1 MKQITQFVFARL
13 EYDFKDLF
21 CSRFLT
27 ILFLTHLFFLQSS
40 FSLFFFS
47 LLLLLL
53 QTVSLKIFIS
63 KYIISLIWSLAEQI
77 YRIFF
82 ASFHYMIPVGRDEIL
97 SRFTGFPTVL
107 QTRQCYILRLHVK
120 GFISARWDPSFVPPG
135 SRFAVTKFF
144 QIVTSF
150 LLSGMKKW
158 INTLLSTFQYVKD
171 ISNVSLWRYIEV
183 SLRESMGFGKLI
195 YLQRKI
201 KRKGI

>member
-77 YRIFF
+77 YRTFLLPFITWSRL
-82 ASFHYMIPVGRDEIL
+82 AGMKLCPVL
-97 SRFTGFPTVL
+97 
-107 QTRQCYILRLHVK
+107 
-120 GFISARWDPSFVPPG
+120 PG
-135 SRFAVTKFF
+135 SRQCCQLGSVISCNYMWKVSSR
-144 QIVTSF
+144 QGRIP
-150 LLSGMKKW
+150 LLYRRDPA
-158 INTLLSTFQYVKD
+158 LP
-171 ISNVSLWRYIEV
+171 
-183 SLRESMGFGKLI
+183 LRNFS
-195 YLQRKI
+195 R
-201 KRKGI
+201 

>member
-1 MKQITQFVFARL
+1 MKQITQFAFARL

-107 QTRQCYILRLHVK
+107 QTRQCYVLRLHVK
-120 GFISARWDPSFVPPG
+120 GFIPARRDPSFVPPG

-150 LLSGMKKW
+150 HLSGMKKL
-158 INTLLSTFQYVKD
+158 INTLLSTFQ
-171 ISNVSLWRYIEV
+171 
-183 SLRESMGFGKLI
+183 
-195 YLQRKI
+195 
-201 KRKGI
+201 